1 MCLTVAKQKLGQRWK
16 LDALKGP
23 KVVEFPVEEFHVSSW
38 KELEG
43 NRRRSSEDKCP
54 L

>member
-1 MCLTVAKQKLGQRWK
+1 MFNGCEIKIGATLEVRCP
-16 LDALKGP
+16 KGP